1 VWTFNAGESRVQL
14 EDGVYLASNEG
25 PRRGVQLV
33 VHGQARAA
41 PRVVWSFQQ
50 ADPMTV
56 ATAGSARRA
65 RQEQPKLPL

>member
-1 VWTFNAGESRVQL
+1 
-14 EDGVYLASNEG
+14 
-25 PRRGVQLV
+25 VQLV

-65 RQEQPKLPL
+65 RSEQPKLPL